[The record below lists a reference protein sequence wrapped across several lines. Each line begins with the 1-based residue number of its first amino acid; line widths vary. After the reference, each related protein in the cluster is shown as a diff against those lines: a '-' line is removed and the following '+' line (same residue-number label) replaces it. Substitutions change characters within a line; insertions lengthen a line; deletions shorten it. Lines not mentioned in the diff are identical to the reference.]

1 MARIIPSVLSLTLA
15 LASVSLLA
23 ADPSNQTPETS
34 AEAAQSNPNKPTPVK
49 RASSYLPANEIKQIT
64 IDDQPLELLVR
75 SWEGR
80 KKLGAAIILPA
91 TNGTADAPGLMA
103 FVRRN
108 INAAGWAS
116 LSLTPPTEPPAPN
129 FATPATEVATAGSAQ
144 LTTPSNKP
152 SQKVKPED
160 SNKHLLE
167 QEDFLVKSMSQ
178 LDSVGSDY
186 PGKRVLITADQSA
199 GLLISLLSQKKI
211 ADPDVLIVINPYS
224 EDETRNQ
231 AIAEK
236 LAKLTMPI
244 LDIQSP
250 DGHPASLETAEQ
262 RKTLAVTLEAPNYR
276 QTTLALN
283 LDNESAWQN
292 CLTAIRGF
300 AARMSG
306 AY

>member
-1 MARIIPSVLSLTLA
+1 MARIIPSVLSLILA
-15 LASVSLLA
+15 LSSANLLA
-23 ADPSNQTPETS
+23 ADPNSQTPEPST
-34 AEAAQSNPNKPTPVK
+34 EAAQPKPNELTPLK

-129 FATPATEVATAGSAQ
+129 FATAATEITSPGSAQ
-144 LTTPSNKP
+144 LSSPSNKP
-152 SQKVKPED
+152 SQKVKPEE

-178 LDSVGSDY
+178 LDSVGTDF

-292 CLTAIRGF
+292 CLAAIRGF